1 MVPTFFQPPGL
12 SRSSAFLME
21 DFENPRPYSVQ
32 GVIDKCKDYITLK
45 EFPYCLLDYSQTH
58 AYIYHQPRLG
68 YQKSRFSND
77 LLRIPWYRILP
88 LPPILF

>member
-1 MVPTFFQPPGL
+1 M
-12 SRSSAFLME
+12 
-21 DFENPRPYSVQ
+21 Q

-77 LLRIPWYRILP
+77 LLRIPWYRIFTFTAHL
-88 LPPILF
+88 ILTLTLVKTDII